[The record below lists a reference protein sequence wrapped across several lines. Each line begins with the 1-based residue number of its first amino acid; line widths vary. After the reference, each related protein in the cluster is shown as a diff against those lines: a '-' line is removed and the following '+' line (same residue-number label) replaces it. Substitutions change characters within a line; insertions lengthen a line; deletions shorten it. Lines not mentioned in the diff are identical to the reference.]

1 MTLGLCRVVAI
12 SISSLR
18 LSFGRWDEMEHLG
31 RVDAKG
37 SCSAGAADSMGERM
51 GTLVFFLLMS
61 ASSLGHRIGE
71 STSIQMGGLLA
82 IGRGLPSVYRFS
94 AQMHSGEASM
104 MVNAD
109 CKIQNK
115 IKSFA
120 CGLTSNV
127 GCALHMVKS
136 NELYYSEKNVKIP
149 MYISACKTLIENSSF
164 AAHKM

>member
-12 SISSLR
+12 SISGLH
-18 LSFGRWDEMEHLG
+18 LSFGRWDETERLG
-31 RVDAKG
+31 RVDTDG
-37 SCSAGAADSMGERM
+37 SGSTGAADSMGEHM
-51 GTLVFFLLMS
+51 GVLVFFLLMS
-61 ASSLGHRIGE
+61 TSPLGHCVGE
-71 STSIQMGGLLA
+71 STSIQTGGLLA

-109 CKIQNK
+109 CKIHNK

-127 GCALHMVKS
+127 GCVLHMVKS

-149 MYISACKTLIENSSF
+149 MYISPCKTLIENSSF